1 MRSFVGNLTLLLA
14 LNFLVKPFYILGIE
28 AEVQNRVGSEVYGS
42 YFALISF
49 SFLLN
54 ILLDMGVTNFNTRN
68 IARDSTELKK
78 HFGGLTSVRLL
89 LLVVYVI
96 VVLILGLAIGYDGD
110 QVRILFILAL
120 NQGFAAS
127 ILYLRSNLT
136 GLHLFRQDSLVSVL
150 DRLLLIG
157 MMAVLLWGGITSQP
171 FNIEWFV
178 YGQSIA
184 YFITMMVALFL
195 VTRHTGK
202 FKLKFDAPYT
212 AMMLKKSFPYALL
225 IFLMMVYYKTD
236 SVMLERMID
245 DNGRQAGTYA
255 MGYRFFEAANMI
267 AYLFAIILL
276 PVYSTMIKNGQ
287 ELGKITS
294 LAFRLLFGGALILST
309 ACFFWDEDIMS
320 WRYLQDTAEAASVF
334 GLLMFSFLAFSATYI
349 FGTLLTANGNLKA
362 LNTVAVVAVV
372 INIVL
377 NVILIP
383 THQAYGAAI
392 ASLVTQI
399 FVALC
404 QLVIVQRTFK
414 FKVNIS
420 LLSRLLLFTTGPLV
434 SIYFVRDLSDQ
445 WFVNLSLFTALAVLW
460 SFITGVIN
468 LRGMKRLLNL
478 RSNT

>member
-68 IARDSTELKK
+68 IARDSSELKK

-89 LLVVYVI
+89 LLFLYI
-96 VVLILGLAIGYDGD
+96 AVVLILGLSIGYSGT
-110 QVRILFILAL
+110 QIKILFILAL

-136 GLHLFRQDSLVSVL
+136 GLHLFKQDSVVSVL
-150 DRLLLIG
+150 DRLLLIA
-157 MMAVLLWGGITSQP
+157 MMAALLWGGITTQP
-171 FNIEWFV
+171 FDIEWFV

-184 YFITMMVALFL
+184 YFITMVVALLL

-202 FKLKFDAPYT
+202 FRLKFDLSYT
-212 AMMLKKSFPYALL
+212 SNMLKKSFPYALL

-245 DNGRQAGTYA
+245 DNGREAGTYA

-276 PVYSTMIKNGQ
+276 PVYSTMIKKGQ
-287 ELGKITS
+287 DVGKITS

-309 ACFFWDEDIMS
+309 ACFFWDEDIMN
-320 WRYLQDTAEAASVF
+320 WRYLQDTTEAAAVF

-349 FGTLLTANGNLKA
+349 FGTMLTANGNLRA
-362 LNTVAVVAVV
+362 LNTVAVIAVA

-392 ASLVTQI
+392 ASLVTQV
-399 FVALC
+399 FVAVC
-404 QLVIVQRTFK
+404 QLIIVQRTFK
-414 FKVNIS
+414 FNANVS
-420 LLSRLLLFTTGPLV
+420 LLTRLVLFAAGLLAGV
-434 SIYFVRDLSDQ
+434 YFLQDVHQ
-445 WFVNLSLFTALAVLW
+445 FWFVNLALFSVAAGLW
-460 SFITGVIN
+460 SVITGVIN
-468 LRGMKRLLNL
+468 LGGLKRLLSL
-478 RSNT
+478 RSNQ